1 MRRGLKMELLE
12 QAYDLFSSPV
22 LAEADFHTFVMEV
35 IDKDQSV
42 NNKKRACKVLGKNVI
57 A

>member
-1 MRRGLKMELLE
+1 MELLE
-12 QAYDLFSSPV
+12 QAYELFSCQI

-42 NNKKRACKVLGKNVI
+42 KNKKRGCKVLGKKVI

>member
-1 MRRGLKMELLE
+1 MELLE